1 MKHQEEII
9 LSILCLII
17 EFYRMIS
24 IKCLEEG
31 QRSHGL
37 TDWNAQ

>member
-9 LSILCLII
+9 FGILCLIRV
-17 EFYRMIS
+17 FYRMIS

-31 QRSHGL
+31 QRLHGL